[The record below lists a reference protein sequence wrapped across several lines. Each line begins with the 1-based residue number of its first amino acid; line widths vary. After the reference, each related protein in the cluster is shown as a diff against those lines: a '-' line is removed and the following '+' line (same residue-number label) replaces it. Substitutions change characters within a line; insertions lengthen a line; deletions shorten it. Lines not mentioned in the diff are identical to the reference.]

1 MFIYKKYHMTSAL
14 LVLATLFIFGIR
26 PLEWKIML
34 CLLANIAK
42 GTTDPGVD
50 YFDQ

>member
-1 MFIYKKYHMTSAL
+1 MTSAL

-34 CLLANIAK
+34 GLLAKKTNK
-42 GTTDPGVD
+42 QTFSDSKLK
-50 YFDQ
+50 